1 MNAHQVSVSIHFNLV
16 QVICRGFFISF
27 GQSNTVFFSKT
38 YRLAQSSFRSFR
50 HFITDIAC
58 HLNNYIIYLS
68 VRDWTL
74 VDSNVHHNTQ
84 MFTITLWKFDM
95 FLADHSFLSLETL
108 HDQVTAV
115 MLKSRILWILC
126 NLCIYS
132 YVTKCYCSCF
142 STWPSSRGHA
152 KPFCIYSRRW
162 LCFPC
167 FLSADF
173 AVLFRRLLREF
184 FSRKH
189 TADIFIATAGAHDG
203 PLYQRT

>member
-1 MNAHQVSVSIHFNLV
+1 MRTTFLSRFNSQSRTGCYLSWVFYIVWTKEHSILGWCKVRFSLSA
-16 QVICRGFFISF
+16 ISS
-27 GQSNTVFFSKT
+27 QI
-38 YRLAQSSFRSFR
+38 LHR
-50 HFITDIAC
+50 HLKNDV
-58 HLNNYIIYLS
+58 IYLS

-108 HDQVTAV
+108 HDQVNAV